1 MTVARKGRF
10 MTNTVIK
17 IEGLGK
23 KYLLAHKSPQ
33 RYIALR
39 DVLIVGR
46 SCVQALRT
54 NKAEF

>member
-1 MTVARKGRF
+1 

-33 RYIALR
+33 RNYQDR
-39 DVLIVGR
+39 KSVV
-46 SCVQALRT
+46 
-54 NKAEF
+54 